1 MTLQLVDNLWE
12 LKLDNTLDANIA
24 RHYLGTYSN
33 PFVVINITSDNTLTS
48 WRQAGSIGQAVDFD
62 SDYAHGEIKQVTL
75 DSYLL
80 LQFPLLTGNT
90 YDLYYFPLPRI
101 VEAKVKVWEYKG
113 ETIDVSISE
122 LLNALQSA
130 SLPSFEKE
138 INSLAKLIQNTIL
151 ASGIEDIEPEQEITI
166 DQFLPP
172 GYY

>member
-12 LKLDNTLDANIA
+12 LKLDNTLDANAPI
-24 RHYLGTYSN
+24 HSLGTFTN
-33 PFVVINITSDNTLTS
+33 PFVVVNISSERTLTS
-48 WRQAGSIGQAVDFD
+48 WQQAGTIGQAINFD
-62 SDYAHGEIKQVTL
+62 RDYAHGEIKQITL

-90 YDLYYFPLPRI
+90 YDLYYFPLPRL

-122 LLNALQSA
+122 LITALQSA

-138 INSLAKLIQNTIL
+138 INSLAQLIQNTL
-151 ASGIEDIEPEQEITI
+151 LSSGIEHSDDTDRETI
-166 DQFLPP
+166 NQFLPP